1 MTEYQETVE
10 MITLN
15 YYYKD
20 TNDLFGFSG
29 IFYYSIKFILS
40 LFQQSCCYNQDFSH
54 NFCSVEKNNLQD
66 SKINVVSHTQ
76 NT

>member
-10 MITLN
+10 MIALN

-40 LFQQSCCYNQDFSH
+40 LFQQSHAVIIKIFH
-54 NFCSVEKNNLQD
+54 IISVLLRRIIF
-66 SKINVVSHTQ
+66 KIQ
-76 NT
+76 K